1 MALKTGTRLGQYE
14 IVKPIGAGGMGE
26 VYAARDTR
34 LERTVAL
41 KLLPPLLTRDATAK
55 ARFIQEAKAASGL
68 DHPNICTIY
77 DIGEADDGQLFLA
90 MAHYGGGTLREKIER
105 GPLAL
110 DEALDIAVQVAQG
123 LAKAHASGIT
133 HRDIKPANIM
143 LTTDGIVKVVDF
155 GLAKLA
161 GHSGLT
167 ETGTTLGTIAYMPPE
182 QVQGESVD
190 PRADIWS
197 LGVVLY
203 EMVTGQ
209 RPFTG
214 EHQLVIANAIQQQTP
229 KALTSI
235 RSGVPLDLER
245 VVGRMLAKAVA
256 DRYQTSIDLLSEL
269 RLARRDSAAM
279 SAASGSVAGPGDS
292 THLAAAVPTSASS
305 AVAPTSD
312 SGRIPSVGVLAFSNM
327 SADPKQEYFCDG
339 LAEELI
345 DALAKLD
352 GLRVASRTSAFQ
364 FKGQSL
370 DIRKVGEQLNVGAV
384 LEGSVRKVGNRLRI
398 TAQLINVGDGYHL
411 WSERYDRTMDDIFAV
426 QEEIAR
432 AIVEKLKV
440 KLVGEAST
448 QLVKRPTDNVEAY
461 NLLLKGRH
469 QLYRLTAEAIAKAG
483 ELFAQAIAL
492 EPGYAEAHAR
502 LSMARSAPVILG
514 WEAPAGAMP
523 EIRKTVLKA
532 LALDDACAEA
542 RYAYAWCLHWYDW
555 DWAGAERE
563 YRQAIEL
570 DPVNS
575 DCRADFALLLVHLG
589 RFDEAIVEARRALD
603 LDPLAPNVYLR
614 LSEALSYAKRYDEA
628 MEVCRRGVEVDPTAF
643 SIYYYAG
650 NAPLWK
656 GDARQAVAEFE
667 RGRRYSQG
675 DPLLEGR
682 LGAAYGFAGMLDEAR
697 AVLEALRRRRKE
709 GYLSAHAIAWVYLGL
724 GEHEEAL
731 EWLATGVEERDPMC
745 LFMKVLPDF
754 DPLRGDP
761 RFQKLVETVFGPSD

>member
-14 IVKPIGAGGMGE
+14 IVEPIGAGGMGE

-77 DIGEADDGQLFLA
+77 DIGEADDGQLYLA
-90 MAHYGGGTLREKIER
+90 MAHYGGGTLTEKIER
-105 GPLAL
+105 GPMAL

-167 ETGTTLGTIAYMPPE
+167 DTGTTLGTVAYMPPE

-229 KALTSI
+229 KALTSV

-292 THLAAAVPTSASS
+292 TQLASAAPSALASTAPSS
-305 AVAPTSD
+305 G

-327 SADPKQEYFCDG
+327 SADPEQEYFCDG

-364 FKGQSL
+364 FKGQAV
-370 DIRKVGEQLNVGAV
+370 DIRKVGEQLNVGAI
-384 LEGSVRKVGNRLRI
+384 LEGSVRKAGNRLRI

-432 AIVEKLKV
+432 AIVEKLRV
-440 KLVGEAST
+440 KLVGET
-448 QLVKRPTDNVEAY
+448 GTHLVKRPTDNVEAY
-461 NLLLKGRH
+461 NLVLKGRH
-469 QLYRLTAEAIAKAG
+469 LLFRLTKDAMVKAG
-483 ELFAQAIAL
+483 EYFAQAIAL
-492 EPGYAEAHAR
+492 EPGYAEGHAR
-502 LSMARSAPVILG
+502 LAMSRSVPAIMGL
-514 WEAPAGAMP
+514 EAPSDVMP
-523 EIRKTVLKA
+523 EAEKDVLAA

-542 RYAYAWCLHWYDW
+542 HHAHAWYLHWYAW
-555 DWAGAERE
+555 DWLGSERAFL
-563 YRQAIEL
+563 RAIEL
-570 DPVNS
+570 DPASS
-575 DCRADFALLLVHLG
+575 DVRADFAGMLSYLG
-589 RFDEAIVEARRALD
+589 RADEAVAEAQRAVE
-603 LDPLAPNVYLR
+603 LDPLVVHGYFKLAD
-614 LSEALSYAKRYDEA
+614 ALFCARRYDET
-628 MEVCRRGVEVDPTAF
+628 MEVCRRGHEVDPSAL
-643 SIYYYAG
+643 SIYYYKG
-650 NAPLWK
+650 NAALWK
-656 GDARQAVAEFE
+656 GDVTQAVAEFE
-667 RGRRYSQG
+667 HGRQHSQG
-675 DPLLEGR
+675 DPLLEG
-682 LGAAYGFAGMLDEAR
+682 LLATAYGFAGMVNEAR
-697 AVLEALRRRRKE
+697 AIVEALKRRREE
-709 GYLSAHAIAWVYLGL
+709 GYLSAHAIAWIYMG
-724 GEHEEAL
+724 
-731 EWLATGVEERDPMC
+731 
-745 LFMKVLPDF
+745 
-754 DPLRGDP
+754 
-761 RFQKLVETVFGPSD
+761 